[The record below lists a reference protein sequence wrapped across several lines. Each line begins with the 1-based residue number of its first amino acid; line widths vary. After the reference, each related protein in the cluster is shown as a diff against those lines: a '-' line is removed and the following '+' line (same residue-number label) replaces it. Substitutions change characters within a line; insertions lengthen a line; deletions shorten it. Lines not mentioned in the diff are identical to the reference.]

1 MTGSDRSPIAGH
13 SVVVTR
19 SRAQS
24 SELVDRLTGLGA
36 TVVEL
41 PVIAIED
48 PPDGG
53 AALAG
58 AAHRL
63 VSGAYQWVACTSANA
78 VGRLLDALDGRAV
91 PTSVHWAAVG
101 AGTARALVRGG
112 FPAELIPPVAVAE
125 SLVDLFPSVDPLA
138 EGPAGDARA
147 GVGTT
152 GSVGTV
158 LFPRAESVRSVLATG
173 LRAKGWLVDEVVA
186 YRTVPGDPEPRAL
199 GAAGRSDAIAFT
211 SSSTVVRT
219 LDLLGPGAIPPVVVT
234 IGPIT
239 SATARHAGIEVSRE
253 ADPHSIDG
261 LIEALVEVFGRRRQL

>member
-1 MTGSDRSPIAGH
+1 MSRSDRSPIAGH

-24 SELVDRLTGLGA
+24 SELVDRLAGLGA

-53 AALAG
+53 AALAM

-78 VGRLLDALDGRAV
+78 VGRLLDALDGRPV
-91 PTSVHWAAVG
+91 PSSVHWAAVG
-101 AGTARALVRGG
+101 AGTAQALVRGG
-112 FPAELIPPVAVAE
+112 FPAELVPPVAVSE
-125 SLVDLFPSVDPLA
+125 SLADLFPSVDPLA
-138 EGPAGDARA
+138 GGPPGDAR
-147 GVGTT
+147 VG
-152 GSVGTV
+152 VGTV
-158 LFPRAESVRSVLATG
+158 LFPRAESVRSVLAAG
-173 LRAKGWLVDEVVA
+173 LRAKGWLVEEVVS
-186 YRTVPGDPEPRAL
+186 YRTVAGDPEPEAL
-199 GAAGRSDAIAFT
+199 AAATRSDAIAFT

-239 SATARHAGIEVSRE
+239 SATARQAGIEVSRE
-253 ADPHSIDG
+253 AEPHSIDG
-261 LIEALVEVFGRRRQL
+261 LIDALAEAFGHQPRP

>member
-1 MTGSDRSPIAGH
+1 MTGWDRSPIAGH

-48 PPDGG
+48 PRDGG
-53 AALAG
+53 AALAV
-58 AAHRL
+58 ATHRL
-63 VSGAYQWVACTSANA
+63 VAGAYQWVACTSVNA
-78 VGRLLDALDGRAV
+78 VGRLLDALDGRPV
-91 PTSVHWAAVG
+91 PPAVHWAAVG
-101 AGTARALVRGG
+101 EGTARALVQAG
-112 FPAELIPPVAVAE
+112 FPADLVPPMAVSE
-125 SLVDLFPSVDPLA
+125 SLVDLFPS
-138 EGPAGDARA
+138 AGTA
-147 GVGTT
+147 GTA
-152 GSVGTV
+152 GTV
-158 LFPRAESVRSVLATG
+158 LFPRAESVRSVLAAG
-173 LRAKGWLVDEVVA
+173 LRAKGWLVDEVVS
-186 YRTVPGDPEPRAL
+186 YRTVAGDPEPRAL
-199 GAAGRSDAIAFT
+199 EEAGRADAIAFT

-239 SATARHAGIEVSRE
+239 SATARQAGIGVSRE

-261 LIEALVEVFGRRRQL
+261 LIEALVEAFGHHHHHQP